1 MRLLLDTH
9 VLIWLLNDGREA
21 VADRFQQALDQSDAA
36 PVASVVSIWEIA
48 IKVRLGKL
56 SLQTPL
62 AAVPESLRM
71 LGLDLLPIDEHHVLT
86 EIAPEPATRDP
97 FDRLLLAQC
106 QVEELRLITADRA
119 LAGHP
124 YAWAQTP

>member
-9 VLIWLLNDGREA
+9 LLIWLLDDGRGA
-21 VADRFQQALDQSDAA
+21 IDARFRQALDTPDAVL
-36 PVASVVSIWEIA
+36 VASIVSVWEIA

-56 SLQTPL
+56 HLKTPL
-62 AAVPESLRM
+62 ATVPESLRT
-71 LGLDLLPIDEHHVLT
+71 LGLALLPIDEHHVLA
-86 EIAPEPATRDP
+86 EVVPEPATRDP

-106 QVEELRLITADRA
+106 QIEGLRLITADRA

-124 YAWAQTP
+124 FAWR

>member
-21 VADRFQQALDQSDAA
+21 VDARFQQALDQSDAA
-36 PVASVVSIWEIA
+36 LVASIVSVWEIA

-62 AAVPESLRM
+62 AAVPESLRT
-71 LGLDLLPIDEHHVLT
+71 LGLDLLPIDEHHVLAEVT
-86 EIAPEPATRDP
+86 PEPATRDP
-97 FDRLLLAQC
+97 FDRLLHAQC
-106 QVEELRLITADRA
+106 QVEGLRQITADPA
-119 LAGHP
+119 HAGHP
-124 YAWAQTP
+124 FAWA

>member
-9 VLIWLLNDGREA
+9 LLIWLLDDGRETIDA
-21 VADRFQQALDQSDAA
+21 RFRRALDAPDAILF
-36 PVASVVSIWEIA
+36 ASIVSVWEIA

-62 AAVPESLRM
+62 AAVPESLRT
-71 LGLDLLPIDEHHVLT
+71 LGLALLPIDEHHVLA
-86 EIAPEPATRDP
+86 EVSPEPATRDP

-106 QVEELRLITADRA
+106 QVEGLRLITADRA

-124 YAWAQTP
+124 FAWR